1 MANMTLIETK
11 TISTAVVNVTF
22 TAIPQTYTDLKLL
35 ISSKSSES
43 SQSTNY
49 WIQFNSDTG
58 ANYTN
63 KRIYSGST
71 AVGND
76 NGNTSINGISAGFI
90 PGDIANTTS
99 TFSNCEIYIPNY
111 TGSLTK
117 SVNSESSSEGNQTGG
132 VWLTLAAGLW
142 NNTSAIN
149 SVTIAVTGSGVTQ
162 MINSTFYLYG
172 ISSAAI
178 SPTPYAT
185 GGAIYQDDTYF
196 YHMFTS
202 TGTLTP
208 TQALSNVD
216 YLVVAGGAGGGY
228 GGGGGAGGLRCTVD
242 KTGGG
247 GSLPSKISLASGTGY
262 TVTIGAGGSGNN
274 SYSNSFAG
282 GNSSII
288 GGAIS
293 ITSTGG
299 GRGGG
304 TSPTVGGS
312 GGGYGNNTT
321 GTGAAGTAN
330 EGFAGGD
337 GDSPRGGGGGGGA
350 GLAGQGGNGAAA
362 PVGWAGNGGDGILTT
377 IGGNATY
384 YAGGGGGAHNGT
396 ANVNQGQ
403 GGLGGGGTGGTF
415 GGVAKGGTDG
425 LASTGGGGGAS
436 NMNSNIGG
444 NGGSGIVIVRY
455 AK

>member
-1 MANMTLIETK
+1 MAQNMKLIEAK
-11 TISTAVVNVTF
+11 TVGAGGITAIDF
-22 TAIPQTYTDLKLL
+22 TAIPQTYTDLKIVMSVRGDQAATYASSF
-35 ISSKSSES
+35 ISFNGSSTGFVNKFVYGE
-43 SQSTNY
+43 
-49 WIQFNSDTG
+49 G
-58 ANYTN
+58 ANAASFGGNTN
-63 KRIYSGST
+63 QIADQNGDTST
-71 AVGND
+71 AN
-76 NGNTSINGISAGFI
+76 
-90 PGDIANTTS
+90 
-99 TFSNCEIYIPNY
+99 TFSNAEIYIPNY
-111 TGSLTK
+111 TLSNSK
-117 SVNSESSSEGNQTGG
+117 SVSMD
-132 VWLTLAAGLW
+132 
-142 NNTSAIN
+142 
-149 SVTIAVTGSGVTQ
+149 SVTENNATTAFAELGALVGPSAAITSIT
-162 MINSTFYLYG
+162 ISPNSTKKWLEHSTFYLYG
-172 ISSAAI
+172 ISNAAI

-202 TGTLTP
+202 TDTLTP

-242 KTGGG
+242 ATGGG
-247 GSLPSKISLASGTGY
+247 GSLPSKISLASGTAY
-262 TVTIGAGGSGNN
+262 TITIGAGGSGNN

-282 GNSSII
+282 GNSSFI

-330 EGFAGGD
+330 EGFAGGN

-350 GLAGQGGNGAAA
+350 GAVGVSGNGAAA
-362 PVGWAGNGGDGILTT
+362 PSGFGGNGGSGVLTT

-384 YAGGGGGAHNGT
+384 YAGGGGGAHNGN
-396 ANVNQGQ
+396 ANVSQGQ
-403 GGLGGGGTGGTF
+403 GGAGGGGTGGTF
-415 GGVAKGGTDG
+415 GGVGKGGTDG
-425 LASTGGGGGAS
+425 VASTGGGGGAS